1 MVNKM
6 INVEKIVDFISSPK
20 FYVPIIVVL
29 SCYLLMNILSRAIK
43 RMLIANTNKLEDK
56 KRNTIVVLISNV
68 LKYVLILV
76 GLCIILATYGVN
88 VKGILAGL
96 GIAGAIA
103 GLAFQ
108 DMLKDIISGCN
119 IIMDNY
125 FIIGDLVQ
133 INDFIG
139 YVVGLGLKNTK
150 VRDFDGNI
158 LIISN
163 REISHVINM
172 SQKHASIPIMVDV
185 AYEETEENVKRS
197 LLKAIVKINKLP
209 NIVKPC
215 EYLGIE
221 SMNDSSVT
229 YIFRVH
235 AKPDFKFDMKRKV
248 FGIVKDQFDKDGI
261 KIPYPQVEVHNG
273 KKL

>member
-56 KRNTIVVLISNV
+56 KRNTIVVLISSV

-185 AYEETEENVKRS
+185 AYEETEENVKKS

>member
-43 RMLIANTNKLEDK
+43 RMLITNTNKLEDK
-56 KRNTIVVLISNV
+56 KRNTIVVLISSV

-185 AYEETEENVKRS
+185 AYEETEENVKKS

>member
-6 INVEKIVDFISSPK
+6 MNIEKIVDFISSPK

-43 RMLIANTNKLEDK
+43 RMLITNTSKLEDK
-56 KRNTIVVLISNV
+56 KRNTIVVLISSI
-68 LKYVLILV
+68 LKYILILV

-88 VKGILAGL
+88 IKGILAGL

-108 DMLKDIISGCN
+108 DLLKDIISGCN

-125 FIIGDLVQ
+125 FIIGDLVK
-133 INDFIG
+133 INDFVG

-150 VRDFDGNI
+150 IRDLEGNI

-172 SQKHASIPIMVDV
+172 SQKHATIPIYIDV
-185 AYEETEENVKRS
+185 AYEETEENVKKS
-197 LLKAIVKINKLP
+197 LEAAIDKINKLP
-209 NIVKPC
+209 NIVREG
-215 EYLGIE
+215 EYLGID
-221 SMNDSSVT
+221 SMKASSIT
-229 YIFRVH
+229 YVIRVH
-235 AKPDFKFDMKRKV
+235 SKPDYKYEIKRKAL
-248 FGIVKDQFDKDGI
+248 GIIKEQFDRDGI

>member
-1 MVNKM
+1 MMN
-6 INVEKIVDFISSPK
+6 IEKIIDFISSPK

-43 RMLIANTNKLEDK
+43 RMLITNTSKLEDK
-56 KRNTIVVLISNV
+56 KRNTIVVLISSI
-68 LKYVLILV
+68 LKYILILV
-76 GLCIILATYGVN
+76 GLCFILATYGVN
-88 VKGILAGL
+88 VKGILTGL

-108 DMLKDIISGCN
+108 DLLKDIISGCN

-125 FIIGDLVQ
+125 FIIGDLVK
-133 INDFIG
+133 INDFVG

-150 VRDFDGNI
+150 IEDLEGNI

-172 SQKHASIPIMVDV
+172 SQKHATIPIYIDV
-185 AYEETEENVKRS
+185 AYEETEENVKKS
-197 LLKAIVKINKLP
+197 LEAAIDKINKLP
-209 NIVKPC
+209 NIVRES
-215 EYLGIE
+215 EYLGIDSMKE
-221 SMNDSSVT
+221 SSIT
-229 YIFRVH
+229 YVIRVH
-235 AKPDFKFDMKRKV
+235 SKSDYKYEIKRKAL
-248 FGIVKDQFDKDGI
+248 GIIKEQFDKDGI

>member
-1 MVNKM
+1 M

-43 RMLIANTNKLEDK
+43 RMLITNTNKLEDK
-56 KRNTIVVLISNV
+56 KRNTIVVLISSV

-185 AYEETEENVKRS
+185 AYEETEENVKKS

>member
-1 MVNKM
+1 MMN
-6 INVEKIVDFISSPK
+6 IEKIIDFISSPK

-43 RMLIANTNKLEDK
+43 RMLITNTSKLEDK
-56 KRNTIVVLISNV
+56 KRNTIVVLISSI
-68 LKYVLILV
+68 LKYILILV

-125 FIIGDLVQ
+125 FIIGDLVK

-139 YVVGLGLKNTK
+139 YVIGLGLKNTK

-185 AYEETEENVKRS
+185 AYEETEENVKKS
-197 LLKAIVKINKLP
+197 LAKAMDRINKLS

-235 AKPDFKFDMKRKV
+235 AKPDSKFDMKRKAL
-248 FGIVKDQFDKDGI
+248 GIIKEQFDRDGI

>member
-1 MVNKM
+1 MMN
-6 INVEKIVDFISSPK
+6 IEKIVDFISSPK

-43 RMLIANTNKLEDK
+43 RMLITNTSKLEDK
-56 KRNTIVVLISNV
+56 KRNTIVVLISSV
-68 LKYVLILV
+68 LKYILILV

-108 DMLKDIISGCN
+108 DLLKDIISGCN

-125 FIIGDLVQ
+125 FIIGDLVK
-133 INDFIG
+133 INDFVG

-150 VRDFDGNI
+150 IEDLEGNI

-172 SQKHASIPIMVDV
+172 SQKHATIPIYIDV
-185 AYEETEENVKRS
+185 AYEETEENVKKS
-197 LLKAIVKINKLP
+197 LEAAIDKINKLP
-209 NIVKPC
+209 NIVRES
-215 EYLGIE
+215 EYLGID
-221 SMNDSSVT
+221 SMKDSSIT
-229 YIFRVH
+229 YVIRAH
-235 AKPDFKFDMKRKV
+235 SKPDYKYEIKRKAL
-248 FGIVKDQFDKDGI
+248 GIIKEQFDKDGI

>member
-1 MVNKM
+1 MMN
-6 INVEKIVDFISSPK
+6 IEKIVDFISSPK

-43 RMLIANTNKLEDK
+43 RMLITNTSKLEDK
-56 KRNTIVVLISNV
+56 KRNTIVVLISSI
-68 LKYVLILV
+68 LKYILILV

-88 VKGILAGL
+88 IKGILAGL

-108 DMLKDIISGCN
+108 DLLKDIISGCN

-125 FIIGDLVQ
+125 FIIGDLVK
-133 INDFIG
+133 INDFVG

-150 VRDFDGNI
+150 IKDLEGNI

-172 SQKHASIPIMVDV
+172 SQKHATIPIYIDV
-185 AYEETEENVKRS
+185 AYEETEENVKKS
-197 LLKAIVKINKLP
+197 LEAAIDKINKLP
-209 NIVKPC
+209 NIVREG
-215 EYLGIE
+215 EYLGIDSMKE
-221 SMNDSSVT
+221 SSIT
-229 YIFRVH
+229 YVIRVH
-235 AKPDFKFDMKRKV
+235 SKPDYKYEIKRKAL
-248 FGIVKDQFDKDGI
+248 GIIKEQFDKDGI

>member
-1 MVNKM
+1 M
-6 INVEKIVDFISSPK
+6 INVENFIKFISSPK
-20 FYVPIIVVL
+20 FYVPIIVILV
-29 SCYLLMNILSRAIK
+29 SYLIMSILSRMIK
-43 RMLIANTNKLEDK
+43 KMLITNTSKLEDK
-56 KRNTIVVLISNV
+56 KRNTIVVLISSI
-68 LKYVLILV
+68 LKYVIILFA
-76 GLCIILATYGVN
+76 LCIILATYGVN

-108 DMLKDIISGCN
+108 DLLKDIISGCN

-133 INDFIG
+133 VNDFTG

-150 VRDFDGNI
+150 IKDFEGNI
-158 LIISN
+158 LIIAN

-172 SQKHASIPIMVDV
+172 SQKHASIPIYIDV
-185 AYEETEENVKRS
+185 AYEESEDNVKKS
-197 LLKAIVKINKLP
+197 LLKAMDKINKLP
-209 NIVKPC
+209 NIVGVS

-221 SMNDSSVT
+221 SMNDSSIT
-229 YIFRVH
+229 YIIRVH
-235 AKPDFKFDMKRKV
+235 SKPDFKYEIKRKSL
-248 FGIVKDQFDKDGI
+248 GIIKSQFDKDGI

-273 KKL
+273 QKL